1 MRAWKRPRGRGFT
14 LLEVL
19 IALAIFSIGSLALI
33 PLFGMA
39 AWGSRGGRDLT
50 NATTLARTYVDKLR
64 NTPFFNIGGGPGCP
78 AACTPPAG
86 EVTDSHFV
94 VTWAVTAVNGT
105 TYPLFASPPGPA
117 PSPNMKRVE
126 VTVVCTTCAT
136 RRLSDPTQGIRMVT
150 LISERS

>member
-1 MRAWKRPRGRGFT
+1 MHSTKRQRRGGFT

-19 IALAIFSIGSLALI
+19 VALAIFSIGSLALI

-64 NTPFFNIGGGPGCP
+64 NTPFGNIGTGTGCP
-78 AACTPPAG
+78 TACAPSTA
-86 EVTDSHFV
+86 EVTANAPFV
-94 VTWAVTAVNGT
+94 VTWTVTAVSGGT
-105 TYPLFASPPGPA
+105 YNFASPP
-117 PSPNMKRVE
+117 SPNIKRVE

-136 RRLSDPTQGIRMVT
+136 PRLSDPTQGIRMVT